1 MMATQTKQE
10 DNRAYLGLGSNLGDR
25 NEAILGSLQLLREA
39 GVQIEQVSSFYKT
52 EPMDAP
58 GPWFLNAVVSISVS
72 LSPMGLLELCE
83 EIEQSMGRKTKGDL
97 APRIV
102 DLDLLLYGD
111 LCIATERL
119 VIPHP
124 RLAARRFVLE
134 PLAEIAPDVEIPGL
148 GAAAAVLLNICPDTS
163 TLERLS

>member
-1 MMATQTKQE
+1 MATQTKQE